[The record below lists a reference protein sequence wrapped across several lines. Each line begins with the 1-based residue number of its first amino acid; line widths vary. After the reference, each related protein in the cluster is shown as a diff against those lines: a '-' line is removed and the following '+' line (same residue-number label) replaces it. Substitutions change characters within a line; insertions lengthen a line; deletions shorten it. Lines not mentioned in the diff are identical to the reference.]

1 MELAHIAIA
10 LLFAFALISIP
21 FWILHLRDRIAPLP
35 ENLYSFKTESHVTF
49 PWGRIWVYDS
59 HPQNNENLPTI
70 VFLHSIGSSI
80 YSWRFQLPEFQKKYR
95 VIAFDL
101 LGFGKSD
108 KPLSQSYG
116 LDAQEERIIALLDHL
131 KIDRCALVGCS
142 LGGALSLWLASRN
155 KERFPF
161 LAVIAPAAVSS
172 LVPFFLVKPAVFALL
187 ASKLISRRIIRIAL
201 GNGYANKKNITPE
214 VIENYYSPFNDP
226 NGTSCFL
233 QTVETIR
240 DGRIFKCLPAITSH
254 TLILWGEHDRVV
266 QKADIQRIC
275 KEIPDARTEFH
286 PMGGHHLMEDEPDW
300 LNKTI
305 MAFLDEGHFSAPTPL
320 PSHDLA

>member
-1 MELAHIAIA
+1 MEPLHV
-10 LLFAFALISIP
+10 ALILIFSLTVFSLP
-21 FWILHLRDRIAPLP
+21 FWILHFRDRVPPDA
-35 ENLYSFKTESHVTF
+35 ETLYTFKSESHVTF

-59 HPQNNENLPTI
+59 HSNAAADRPTV

-80 YSWRFQLPEFQKKYR
+80 YSWRYQLPEFEKKYR
-95 VIAFDL
+95 VVAFDL

-108 KPLSQSYG
+108 KPLTESYG

-131 KIDRCALVGCS
+131 NIQRCALVGCS

-187 ASKLISRRIIRIAL
+187 ASKIVSRRIIRIAL

-214 VIENYYSPFNDP
+214 VIENYYSPFNEP
-226 NGTSCFL
+226 NGASCFL
-233 QTVETIR
+233 RTVETIR
-240 DGRIFKCLPAITSH
+240 DARIFNCLGSISSH

-266 QKADIQRIC
+266 KKEDMERIC
-275 KEIPDARTEFH
+275 KAIPDAKIQRH
-286 PMGGHHLMEDEPDW
+286 PMGGHHLMEDEPQW
-300 LNKTI
+300 LNQKI
-305 MAFLDEGHFSAPTPL
+305 MDFLDQGHFSDVATV
-320 PSHDLA
+320 PSKDLA